1 MYHFRHLGSQ
11 LAEIKIAIER
21 MMESD
26 FVTFL
31 MEGLKQRLG
40 SQERSSDQDEQTTEV
55 CVLFVCVCMP
65 VDGCQSTEINIIL
78 PVLLQIFKIIF
89 GLFV

>member
-40 SQERSSDQDEQTTEV
+40 SQERSCDQDEQTTEV
-55 CVLFVCVCMP
+55 CVVCMC
-65 VDGCQSTEINIIL
+65 VRA
-78 PVLLQIFKIIF
+78 V
-89 GLFV
+89 

>member
-55 CVLFVCVCMP
+55 CVVCVRVCELM
-65 VDGCQSTEINIIL
+65 VVNQLKLTSFYQKM
-78 PVLLQIFKIIF
+78 LLFYCF
-89 GLFV
+89 